1 MKYSIPGAAAVVDIS
16 QRLAAT
22 CSQLAKD
29 KFGSKVPWKSL
40 FPPGGGVDTE
50 APLCCPGVV
59 HPVDLRGA
67 TVHLG
72 FAHALASDPS

>member
-29 KFGSKVPWKSL
+29 KFGSKVPWKSK
-40 FPPGGGVDTE
+40 FPPDGLAE